1 MTKPGFW
8 TFDHPVLDKLEPFD
22 SKKIPELV
30 KAVQNG
36 SIEARE
42 ELLYQLL
49 AYIKTRL
56 GKILYKESRLRNEV
70 DGLIS
75 YLIEWL
81 VEQIDKIAN
90 QKPIKNLVHYTSVS
104 LKFRCFD
111 YLDTLLSYGPIERR
125 YYANITQ
132 QYICMN
138 TISTPANGSELLE
151 CLQDTAYTDFE
162 QEFIR
167 LRIAGHNNKEIA
179 QKLNLNPCDVSRIRK
194 TLLKRFTDE
203 S

>member
-1 MTKPGFW
+1 MKPGFW
-8 TFDHPVLDKLEPFD
+8 TFDHPILDKLAPFD
-22 SKKIPELV
+22 SKKIPGLV
-30 KAVQNG
+30 TQVQNG
-36 SIEARE
+36 HIEAKE

-81 VEQIDKIAN
+81 IEQIDKISQ
-90 QKPIKNLVHYTSVS
+90 QKPVKNIVHYTSVS

-111 YLDTLLSYGPIERR
+111 YLDTLLAYGPTERR

-132 QYICMN
+132 QCICMN
-138 TISTPANGSELLE
+138 TIPTPANGSELLG
-151 CLQDTAYTDFE
+151 CLQDITCTE
-162 QEFIR
+162 IELEFIR
-167 LRIAGHNNKEIA
+167 LRTEGYKNKEIA